1 MESLNSPSVL
11 CPLVTPFDGEDV
23 SHDALATLVDSLI
36 DAGLDG
42 MVPCG
47 TTGEFASLSDEEHE
61 AVVST
66 TVEAAAGRVPVLA
79 GAAATSV
86 RGTLDAIAAA
96 DEAGADAALVTLPY
110 FHTAN
115 ASSGAERFLT
125 AVAEDASLPLYL
137 YNIPSCVGQSI
148 PPSTVETVAAM
159 ENVRGLKDSSGDF
172 GYFMELTECTPGD
185 FELFQGFDTYLVP
198 GLSMGSTGGIHA
210 LSNVIPE
217 AFVAAADAVERGD
230 TGTAARIQLEQIA
243 PLFRLCL
250 DHGFAPATK
259 AALLARDLLPTDSV
273 RPPLVELDAAASE
286 NVQSA
291 VRDVVADYE

>member
-1 MESLNSPSVL
+1 MEPIDSPSVL

-23 SHDALATLVDSLI
+23 SHDALAALVDHLI
-36 DAGLDG
+36 EAGLDG

-47 TTGEFASLSDEEHE
+47 TTGEFASLSGNERQ
-61 AVVST
+61 AVIET
-66 TVEAAAGRVPVLA
+66 TVEASEGRVPVLA
-79 GAAATSV
+79 GTAATSV
-86 RGTLDAIAAA
+86 PGTLEAIAAA
-96 DEAGADAALVTLPY
+96 DEVGADAALITLPY

-115 ASSGAERFLT
+115 DSSGAERFLT
-125 AVAEDASLPLYL
+125 AVAEDAALPLYL

-148 PPSTVETVAAM
+148 PPSTVETVASM
-159 ENVRGLKDSSGDF
+159 ENVRGLKDSGGDF
-172 GYFMELTECTPGD
+172 GYFMELTECTPEE

-230 TGTAARIQLEQIA
+230 TETAARIQLEQIA

-259 AALLARDLLPTDSV
+259 TALLARDLLPADSV
-273 RPPLVELDAAASE
+273 RPPLVELDVAASE
-286 NVQSA
+286 NIETT
-291 VRDVVADYE
+291 VRDVVTAYE